1 MLIIPAIDIQ
11 LGRVVR
17 LTQGRFDDKKI
28 YSSDPLKAAR
38 HWAKQG
44 AKLIHIV
51 DLDGAKTG
59 EPKNLS
65 VVKDIIKAVGVPVE
79 FGGGVRKQET
89 INKLIGYGIRRVVL
103 GTKAVQDTAFLKKAF
118 KDFKDKVIVSI
129 DASGLEVLIKGWQ
142 QKAAANT
149 DALSFSGLLKN
160 IGFKEFI
167 YTDVRKDGMLSGP
180 NIKDIKKLLKETGMK
195 IIASGGVSSLE
206 DIRKL
211 KALEKDGLC
220 GTIIGKALYEGK
232 FTLQQALKLA

>member
-89 INKLIGYGIRRVVL
+89 IDKLIGYGVRRVVL
-103 GTKAVQDTAFLKKAF
+103 GTKAVQDILFLKKSF

-220 GTIIGKALYEGK
+220 GMIIGKALYEGK

>member
-89 INKLIGYGIRRVVL
+89 INKLIGFGVRRVVL
-103 GTKAVQDTAFLKKAF
+103 GTKAVQDIVFLKKAF

-220 GTIIGKALYEGK
+220 GMIIGKALYEGK